1 MQTSMTYG
9 TNVIETLFYLLRKIL
24 NITKTFFFF
33 FFFDVSDFSFFD
45 IFYKVME
52 FIGTF
57 SFDNLFEFLDFFV
70 TLLFEVLFFFSGFS

>member
-24 NITKTFFFF
+24 NITTTFFF

-57 SFDNLFEFLDFFV
+57 SIDNLMNF
-70 TLLFEVLFFFSGFS
+70 

>member
-24 NITKTFFFF
+24 NITTTFFFF

-57 SFDNLFEFLDFFV
+57 SIDNLMNF
-70 TLLFEVLFFFSGFS
+70 

>member
-1 MQTSMTYG
+1 MQTSMTYS
-9 TNVIETLFYLLRKIL
+9 TNVIDTLFYLLRKIL
-24 NITKTFFFF
+24 NITTTFFCL

-57 SFDNLFEFLDFFV
+57 SIDNLMNF
-70 TLLFEVLFFFSGFS
+70 